1 MGRTTMNRWALQ
13 RYAAAEVRVRAA
25 ADRLADR
32 VAARTAGR
40 GDRGQTSFEYL
51 GIAVVI
57 AVIIGVLASTTDIG
71 SAVKNAITNAITK
84 IAGGKGN

>member
-1 MGRTTMNRWALQ
+1 
-13 RYAAAEVRVRAA
+13 
-25 ADRLADR
+25 

-57 AVIIGVLASTTDIG
+57 AVIIGVLATTSIG
-71 SAVKNAITNAITK
+71 DAVQKAILKSIRK
-84 IAGGKGN
+84 ISGGGK

>member
-13 RYAAAEVRVRAA
+13 RYTTAELWLRAQADRAA
-25 ADRLADR
+25 THLRS
-32 VAARTAGR
+32 RT
-40 GDRGQTSFEYL
+40 DRGQTSFEYL

-71 SAVKNAITNAITK
+71 DKVKSGITDMINKITT
-84 IAGGKGN
+84 GKGK

>member
-71 SAVKNAITNAITK
+71 DRVRASIMRQITRITNS
-84 IAGGKGN
+84 GG

>member
-13 RYAAAEVRVRAA
+13 RYTTAEIWLRTR
-25 ADRLADR
+25 ADR
-32 VAARTAGR
+32 VTTHLTTRK
-40 GDRGQTSFEYL
+40 DRGQTSFEYL

-71 SAVKNAITNAITK
+71 RAVKKAITNEITK
-84 IAGGKGN
+84 IAGGGGK